1 MAVSTELINSTLADL
16 AKRAEHSFVR
26 ENRFLKA
33 LEAKSNINK
42 ASTGGS
48 YIERTIFAGSP
59 AVGIGVSNGDEV
71 ATPTRVQKTKKYQV
85 GYYEYFCPIIIPGKE
100 VRQNNGVQGAVKLV
114 KEYPLAALEAFQMDF
129 NKYLLTGT
137 TDSLSSASAAD
148 FYGFLT
154 LNGDFASGTETGTT
168 NGLMDFAAPSAQTDV
183 VQSVAKDAG
192 VSHFNQY
199 GLITAFATDGIRTL
213 RSGYRAGAAWGG
225 GKEPDLVI
233 MDDLTY
239 GNYEEYK
246 TDLVRLQVGNDKD
259 VVDTSNTLYNARVH
273 FDLAL
278 ALSAFSGT
286 GTGGVSYILNTSYF
300 ELCMLMAPKVEQFA
314 DKLVDQD
321 VLSSKLIFH
330 GQLVCTR
337 LPAQAVIGGGAS

>member
-1 MAVSTELINSTLADL
+1 MSVSTELINSTLADL
-16 AKRAEHSFVR
+16 KKKAEHSFVR
-26 ENRFLKA
+26 ENRFLKQ
-33 LEAKSNINK
+33 LEAKGMINT

-48 YIERTIFAGSP
+48 YIERTIFSGSP
-59 AVGIGVSNGDEV
+59 AVGIGVSTGDEV
-71 ATPTRVQKTKKYQV
+71 ATPVRNSKSKKYQV
-85 GYYEYFCPIIIPGKE
+85 GYYEIFTPIVIPGKE
-100 VRQNNGVQGAVKLV
+100 VRQNNGVQGAIKLV

-129 NKYLLTGT
+129 NKFLLTGT
-137 TDSLSSASAAD
+137 TDSLSTASAAD

-154 LNGDFASGTETGTT
+154 LNGDFSSGTETGTT
-168 NGLMDFAAPSAQTDV
+168 NGLLDFAATTAQTDT

-199 GLITAFATDGIRTL
+199 GAISAFATDGVRTL
-213 RSGYRAGAAWGG
+213 RSVYRACSAFGG
-225 GKEPDLVI
+225 GKEPDIVI

-246 TDLVRLQVGNDKD
+246 TDIVRLQVGNDKD
-259 VVDTSNTLYNARVH
+259 LVDTSNSLYNAKVF

-278 ALSAFSGT
+278 VTSAFSGT
-286 GTGGVSYILNTSYF
+286 GTGGVSYILNSNFF
-300 ELCMLMAPKVEQFA
+300 ELCMLAQPKIGPFE

-321 VLSSKLIFH
+321 MLSSKLIMH

-337 LPAQAVIGGGAS
+337 TPAQGCVGGGAS